1 VLADG
6 KSVKNQARDLVLY
19 TPQIT
24 EHGSAEFIERLD
36 FLARPFTFQRQQ
48 LPMFFSTLQKNTSP
62 PEQGTQDPDE
72 DGEMEM
78 EEV

>member
-1 VLADG
+1 MN
-6 KSVKNQARDLVLY
+6 KPEDLVLY

-24 EHGSAEFIERLD
+24 EHESSEFIERLE
-36 FLARPFTFQRQQ
+36 FLARPFTFERQQ
-48 LPMFFSTLQKNTSP
+48 LPMFFNTLQKNTSP
-62 PEQGTQDPDE
+62 PEQGSQDPDQ